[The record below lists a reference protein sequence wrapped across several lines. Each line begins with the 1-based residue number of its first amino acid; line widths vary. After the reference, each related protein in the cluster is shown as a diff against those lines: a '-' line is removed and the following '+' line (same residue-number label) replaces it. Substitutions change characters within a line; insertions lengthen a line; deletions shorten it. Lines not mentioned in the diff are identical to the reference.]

1 MARVK
6 RGTKRRARRKKY
18 LKRTKGFFLTKSKL
32 YQSAQEAANRA
43 DRYAFRDRRVKK
55 RQYRQLW
62 IQRIGAAARLNG
74 ITYGQLIHGLKAAGL
89 DLDRKVL
96 ADIAVKDA
104 AAFASLAATAKS
116 AAPPPAKKKKTAA

>member
-62 IQRIGAAARLNG
+62 IQRIGAGARQNG
-74 ITYGQLIHGLKAAGL
+74 LSYSQFMHGLKAAGVG
-89 DLDRKVL
+89 LDRKVL
-96 ADIAVKDA
+96 ADLAVSDA
-104 AAFASLAATAKS
+104 AAFAALAGQAKS
-116 AAPPPAKKKKTAA
+116 AAPPQQKKA

>member
-62 IQRIGAAARLNG
+62 IQRIGAAARNNG
-74 ITYGQLIHGLKAAGL
+74 LTYGQLIHGLKAAGVT
-89 DLDRKVL
+89 LDRKVL
-96 ADIAVKDA
+96 SDMAVKDA
-104 AAFASLAATAKS
+104 AAFSQLVATARS
-116 AAPPPAKKKKTAA
+116 AAPPQKKLAKKA